1 MGLGVVWRSGR
12 SRSVAQIW
20 MVVWFHDL
28 GPSAHKEG
36 RPSENLG
43 GLQGILATEHSRWVG
58 KNILFAEA
66 AADLQ
71 QELSAV

>member
-1 MGLGVVWRSGR
+1 
-12 SRSVAQIW
+12 

-43 GLQGILATEHSRWVG
+43 GLQGILATEHSRWAG